1 MKQCFFCQKNID
13 DIDYKNVELL
23 RNFLSSQY
31 RILPRRKTL
40 VCATHQ
46 RKLSSAIKRARQMA
60 LIPNVLK
67 H

>member
-1 MKQCFFCQKNID
+1 MKQCFFCQKNIE
-13 DIDYKNVELL
+13 DIDYKNTELL
-23 RNFLSSQY
+23 KNFLSSQY

-40 VCATHQ
+40 VCAKHQ
-46 RKLSSAIKRARQMA
+46 RRLASAVKRARQMA